1 MDQPTPQT
9 NSQTGTQTDP
19 PITANRFS
27 TWLPQLRREIWILA
41 TGQLLLYIG
50 QGFTLVYSS
59 IYFVNELG
67 FSPTQVGLALS
78 SSGLAGI
85 VGRFWSG
92 CAVDSDFWGRRR
104 TLMLSA
110 TITSIACFCLAFAH
124 TFELLVLGNMLL
136 GLGVSLYWPANS
148 SVTTDLTTPENR
160 SEAFA
165 LTRLVDNL
173 GLALGALLA
182 GQYIA
187 MDGNYSTLF
196 MLKGLTYLLF
206 AGVIY
211 VAIAETRQPQTE
223 VRRLW
228 QNWGQAFRD
237 RTLLTFLSANI
248 IFTIYT
254 AQHTSTLPLYLAN
267 FIPHGNT
274 ETGFSE
280 QWISYFFVWHVC
292 LKIVLQLPIT
302 RSVKAINYISILIVA
317 LTLWS
322 VAFFLFWF
330 IGITPIS
337 ALPFTIAAFSLLS
350 LAEIL
355 YSPVGITLLGDIA
368 PINLRG
374 IYFSL
379 ESQCWSIGF
388 TIGPALGGWALDHPG
403 AGGANL
409 WLYLITGGLVASL
422 ILVVLKQQLLKQQM
436 MTVGET
442 DLAANGL

>member
-1 MDQPTPQT
+1 ML
-9 NSQTGTQTDP
+9 
-19 PITANRFS
+19 A
-27 TWLPQLRREIWILA
+27 WLPQLRREIWILA

-50 QGFTLVYSS
+50 QGFTLVYAS
-59 IYFVNELG
+59 IYFVNQLG

-85 VGRFWSG
+85 AGRFWSG
-92 CAVDSDFWGRRR
+92 YAIDSEYWGRRG

-110 TITSIACFCLAFAH
+110 VITGLACFCLAFAN
-124 TFELLVLGNMLL
+124 TFALLVLGNMLL
-136 GLGVSLYWPANS
+136 GLGVSIYWPANL

-182 GQYIA
+182 GQYVA
-187 MDGNYSTLF
+187 MSGNYSILF
-196 MLKGLTYLLF
+196 ILKGVTYLLF

-211 VAIAETRQPQTE
+211 IAIEETRQPQLD
-223 VRRLW
+223 VRHLW
-228 QNWGQAFRD
+228 QDWWQALCD
-237 RTLLTFLSANI
+237 RNLLTYLSANI
-248 IFTIYT
+248 IFTIYA
-254 AQHTSTLPLYLAN
+254 AQHTSTLPLYLTN

-274 ETGFSE
+274 NTGFSE
-280 QWISYFFVWHVC
+280 QWISYFFVWHVL

-302 RSVKAINYISILIVA
+302 RLVKAINHISILLVA

-322 VAFFLFWF
+322 LAFFLLWVT
-330 IGITPIS
+330 GITSTS
-337 ALPFTIAAFSLLS
+337 ALAFTISAFSLIS

-355 YSPVGITLLGDIA
+355 YSPAGISLLGEMS
-368 PINLRG
+368 PTNLRG

-388 TIGPALGGWALDHPG
+388 TIGPALGGWALDHPKTVG
-403 AGGANL
+403 INL
-409 WLYLITGGLVASL
+409 WLYLITGGLIASV
-422 ILVVLKQQLLKQQM
+422 ILVLLKQQM
-436 MTVGET
+436 MSVSET
-442 DLAANGL
+442 DLAADGL

>member
-1 MDQPTPQT
+1 MDQPNPQP
-9 NSQTGTQTDP
+9 DP
-19 PITANRFS
+19 PVTTHGFL

-50 QGFTLVYSS
+50 QGFTLVYAS

-85 VGRFWSG
+85 AGRFWSG
-92 CAVDSDFWGRRR
+92 YAIDSDFWGRRR

-110 TITSIACFCLAFAH
+110 MVTSMACFCLSFAN
-124 TFELLVLGNMLL
+124 TFGLLVGGNMLL
-136 GLGVSLYWPANS
+136 GLGVSLYWPANL

-196 MLKGLTYLLF
+196 ILKGVTYLLF

-223 VRRLW
+223 ARHLW
-228 QNWGQAFRD
+228 QDWWQALCD
-237 RTLLTFLSANI
+237 RHLLTFLSANI
-248 IFTIYT
+248 IFTIYA

-280 QWISYFFVWHVC
+280 QWISYFFVWHV
-292 LKIVLQLPIT
+292 LIKIVLQLPIT
-302 RSVKAINYISILIVA
+302 RLVKAINHISILLVA
-317 LTLWS
+317 LTIWS
-322 VAFFLFWF
+322 AAFFLLWLTS
-330 IGITPIS
+330 ITPTS
-337 ALPFTIAAFSLLS
+337 ALPWAIGVFSLLS

-355 YSPVGITLLGDIA
+355 YSPAGISLLGEMA
-368 PINLRG
+368 PVNLRG

-388 TIGPALGGWALDHPG
+388 TIGPALGGWALDHPDTV
-403 AGGANL
+403 GANL
-409 WLYLITGGLVASL
+409 WLYLTTGGFLASL
-422 ILVVLKQQLLKQQM
+422 ILVVLKQQM
-436 MTVGET
+436 SVGQT
-442 DLAANGL
+442 DLVSDGL